1 MESTRK
7 PSYVNLR
14 RENLYLVVIVI
25 VDIFSP
31 KVGFKCLWGK
41 NIANLALH
49 VHFENSFRSR
59 YNSKRFLFLRGRF
72 SVVKKCVDKV
82 SGKEYAAKFIKK
94 RMCSKHD
101 VEREVLILRR
111 LKHPNLNVIVDSF
124 ENDKNWI
131 LVMELL
137 PSGRLFDSI
146 VVASPWTEKEAVG
159 FVKQIL
165 EAVQHLHDCRVAH
178 LDLKVRLSRLFILFL
193 ISY

>member
-1 MESTRK
+1 MSMGKKHCIR
-7 PSYVNLR
+7 SLAFHVNFKFA
-14 RENLYLVVIVI
+14 VVITANVF
-25 VDIFSP
+25 FS
-31 KVGFKCLWGK
+31 
-41 NIANLALH
+41 
-49 VHFENSFRSR
+49 R
-59 YNSKRFLFLRGRF
+59 RGRF
-72 SVVKKCVDKV
+72 SVVKKCVDKI

-178 LDLKVRLSRLFILFL
+178 LDLKVRLSRLFIFFL
-193 ISY
+193 NFLLRLV